1 MQLDRPAMINHDL
14 FEILNA
20 GPGLGPLPLAMA
32 RFLATQLNVLVVLV
46 LAFVWVR
53 GARSVRRDVLEM
65 LLGCALASVLA
76 QLVLHFWP
84 QPRPFMLNLG
94 TQYLHHAPT
103 PGLPSHHV
111 TFLWALAFS
120 AWSTR
125 RLKAFALPLLVAG
138 LVVGWSRVFLG
149 VHFPY
154 DVLAAAPVAWA
165 GAFAARRVRKPA
177 MLLYVPLLHGYAR
190 LHKRIAAGLMSP
202 RHT

>member
-1 MQLDRPAMINHDL
+1 MNNHVL
-14 FEILNA
+14 FEMLSA
-20 GPGLGPLPLAMA
+20 GPDLGPAPLAIAHFM
-32 RFLATQLNVLVVLV
+32 ATQLTSIVLLV

-53 GARSVRRDVLEM
+53 GGHVVRRDVLEM
-65 LLGCALASVLA
+65 LIGCALALGLA

-94 TQYLHHAPT
+94 TQHLQHAAT

-111 TFLWALAFS
+111 TFLWALAFT
-120 AWSTR
+120 AWGTR
-125 RLKAFALPLLVAG
+125 RLKAFALPLFVTG

-154 DVLAAAPVAWA
+154 DVLAAAPVALA
-165 GAFAARRVRKPA
+165 GAVVSRRMRRPA
-177 MLLYVPLLHGYAR
+177 MLLYSPILHGYRR
-190 LHKRIAAGLMSP
+190 LDKWIVAGLMTA